1 MIEIF
6 FQGGILF
13 MSLISIG
20 LLGVIYSYWVYD
32 DNIITYGNLSLAVG
46 IFGTLI
52 GLYDA
57 FAAIENMGSVSQG
70 ILAGGLKVASTT
82 TLYGLLVYIISR
94 ILHLIS

>member
-1 MIEIF
+1 
-6 FQGGILF
+6 

-57 FAAIENMGSVSQG
+57 FAAIESIGNSS
-70 ILAGGLKVASTT
+70 
-82 TLYGLLVYIISR
+82 IISSG
-94 ILHLIS
+94 ISSPNSQPFSSDDFIFISATISPALGSTGN

>member
-6 FQGGILF
+6 LQGGVLF

-32 DNIITYGNLSLAVG
+32 DNIITYGNLSLAIG

-57 FAAIENMGSVSQG
+57 FAAIESMGNVSPG
-70 ILAGGLKVASTT
+70 ILVGGLKVASTT

-94 ILHLIS
+94 TLHLIS

>member
-6 FQGGILF
+6 LQGGVLF

-57 FAAIENMGSVSQG
+57 FAAIESIGSVSQG
-70 ILAGGLKVASTT
+70 ILAVGLKVASTT

>member
-1 MIEIF
+1 
-6 FQGGILF
+6 
-13 MSLISIG
+13 MSLVSIG

-32 DNIITYGNLSLAVG
+32 DNIITYGNLSLVIG

-70 ILAGGLKVASTT
+70 ILSGGLKVASTT

>member
-6 FQGGILF
+6 LQGGVLF

-32 DNIITYGNLSLAVG
+32 DNIITYGNLSIAIG

-52 GLYDA
+52 GFYDA
-57 FAAIENMGSVSQG
+57 FAAIESMGNVSPG
-70 ILAGGLKVASTT
+70 ILVGGLKVASTT

>member
-1 MIEIF
+1 
-6 FQGGILF
+6 
-13 MSLISIG
+13 MSLVSIG

-32 DNIITYGNLSLAVG
+32 DKVLTYCNLSLAIG

-57 FAAIENMGSVSQG
+57 FAAIENMGNVSQA

>member
-1 MIEIF
+1 MINPSESLTGSRANNMGMAIPMTDPRRYLTR
-6 FQGGILF
+6 QILF
-13 MSLISIG
+13 V
-20 LLGVIYSYWVYD
+20 LLVAILVWALYVSGP
-32 DNIITYGNLSLAVG
+32 
-46 IFGTLI
+46 
-52 GLYDA
+52 LYDA

>member
-1 MIEIF
+1 M
-6 FQGGILF
+6 L
-13 MSLISIG
+13 LISIG

-70 ILAGGLKVASTT
+70 ILSGGLKVASTT

>member
-1 MIEIF
+1 
-6 FQGGILF
+6 

-57 FAAIENMGSVSQG
+57 FDAIESIKKNKY
-70 ILAGGLKVASTT
+70 ANLKKV
-82 TLYGLLVYIISR
+82 LLNN
-94 ILHLIS
+94 LIKNL

>member
-6 FQGGILF
+6 LQGGVLF
-13 MSLISIG
+13 MSLVSIG

-32 DNIITYGNLSLAVG
+32 DKVLTYGNLSLAIG

-57 FAAIENMGSVSQG
+57 FAAIENMGNVSQA

>member
-1 MIEIF
+1 
-6 FQGGILF
+6 
-13 MSLISIG
+13 MSLVSIG

-32 DNIITYGNLSLAVG
+32 DKVLTYGNLSLALG

-57 FAAIENMGSVSQG
+57 FAAIENMGNVSQA

>member
-6 FQGGILF
+6 LQGGILF

-20 LLGVIYSYWVYD
+20 LLGVIYSYWAYD
-32 DNIITYGNLSLAVG
+32 DNIITYGNLSLTIG

-57 FAAIENMGSVSQG
+57 FAAIESMGNVSQG
-70 ILAGGLKVASTT
+70 ILSGGLKVASTT

>member
-6 FQGGILF
+6 LQGGVLF

-70 ILAGGLKVASTT
+70 ILSGGLKVASTT

>member
-1 MIEIF
+1 MTLYIKICEAGWRLIELENIAF
-6 FQGGILF
+6 YVKTETIKLV
-13 MSLISIG
+13 
-20 LLGVIYSYWVYD
+20 GV
-32 DNIITYGNLSLAVG
+32 
-46 IFGTLI
+46 FGTLI

-57 FAAIENMGSVSQG
+57 FAAIESIGSVSQG

>member
-70 ILAGGLKVASTT
+70 ILSGGLKVASTT

>member
-1 MIEIF
+1 
-6 FQGGILF
+6 

-70 ILAGGLKVASTT
+70 ILSLCRLPCQEQWPSS
-82 TLYGLLVYIISR
+82 SR
-94 ILHLIS
+94 KHH

>member
-6 FQGGILF
+6 LQGGVLF

-46 IFGTLI
+46 VFGTLI

-57 FAAIENMGSVSQG
+57 FAAIDSSIQQFK
-70 ILAGGLKVASTT
+70 IC
-82 TLYGLLVYIISR
+82 
-94 ILHLIS
+94 

>member
-6 FQGGILF
+6 LQGGVLF

-32 DNIITYGNLSLAVG
+32 DNIITYGNLSLVIG

-70 ILAGGLKVASTT
+70 ILSGGLKVASTT

>member
-6 FQGGILF
+6 LQGGVLF

-32 DNIITYGNLSLAVG
+32 DNIITYGNLSIAIG

-52 GLYDA
+52 GFYDA
-57 FAAIENMGSVSQG
+57 FAAIESMGNVSPG
-70 ILAGGLKVASTT
+70 ILVGGLKVASTT

-94 ILHLIS
+94 VLHLIS

>member
-6 FQGGILF
+6 LQGGVLF
-13 MSLISIG
+13 MLLISIG

-32 DNIITYGNLSLAVG
+32 DNIITYGNLSLVIG

-70 ILAGGLKVASTT
+70 ILSGGLKVASTT

>member
-32 DNIITYGNLSLAVG
+32 DNIITYGNLSLVIG

-70 ILAGGLKVASTT
+70 ILSGGLKVASTT

>member
-1 MIEIF
+1 
-6 FQGGILF
+6 
-13 MSLISIG
+13 MSLVSIG

-32 DNIITYGNLSLAVG
+32 DKVLTYGNLSLAIG

-57 FAAIENMGSVSQG
+57 FAAIENMGNVSQA

>member
-6 FQGGILF
+6 LQGGMLF

-46 IFGTLI
+46 IFGTLKK
-52 GLYDA
+52 
-57 FAAIENMGSVSQG
+57 MVS
-70 ILAGGLKVASTT
+70 
-82 TLYGLLVYIISR
+82 
-94 ILHLIS
+94 